1 MLHKSSWFRDVIEEG
16 AAVNCDKNKHTYLL
30 CMLILLFSMIYNIY
44 ANYDQRTGVSSSQCK
59 NLVLTVARTTSRVPH
74 FARYTYAAEWFCII
88 EVLYSLLILTMT
100 ANRVHEFWS
109 FTANDLESAV
119 RYLGSIVP
127 CTYLRS
133 LLDMR

>member
-1 MLHKSSWFRDVIEEG
+1 MLHKSSWFHDVIEKG
-16 AAVNCDKNKHTYLL
+16 SAINCDKNKHTYLL
-30 CMLILLFSMIYNIY
+30 CILILLFSMIYNIY
-44 ANYDQRTGVSSSQCK
+44 ANYVQRTGVSSPQCK
-59 NLVLTVARTTSRVPH
+59 SLVLTVARTTSRVPH

-88 EVLYSLLILTMT
+88 KVLYSLLILIMT
-100 ANRVHEFWS
+100 VNRVHEFWS
-109 FTANDLESAV
+109 FTANDLEAAV

>member
-1 MLHKSSWFRDVIEEG
+1 MLHKSSWFHDVIEEG
-16 AAVNCDKNKHTYLL
+16 AAISYDKNKHTYLL

-44 ANYDQRTGVSSSQCK
+44 ANYDQRTGVSSPQCK
-59 NLVLTVARTTSRVPH
+59 SLVLTVARTTSRVPH

-88 EVLYSLLILTMT
+88 KVLYSLLILTVT
-100 ANRVHEFWS
+100 VNRVHEFWS
-109 FTANDLESAV
+109 FTVNDLEAAV

-133 LLDMR
+133 LLDIR